1 MKGLV
6 IFSGSKPNMKNLQAW
21 STENKKAAIVV
32 NHLFNK
38 TCRKI
43 YAIKTWGEFLF
54 ALRMQIRKCS
64 KFCQTNNNAGNRYA
78 ILSSQPL

>member
-43 YAIKTWGEFLF
+43 YAIKTWGEFC
-54 ALRMQIRKCS
+54 I
-64 KFCQTNNNAGNRYA
+64 TNANKKVFK
-78 ILSSQPL
+78 ILPDK